1 MNTIVK
7 FLSDM
12 TNEFSFNVNV
22 ENKEKLMELFAQ
34 DGVETIYIE
43 KVNGELF
50 PVANVE
56 RHPDCP
62 KHIYEAW
69 KRSLI
74 QRNGPNI
81 EES

>member
-7 FLSDM
+7 FLSNM
-12 TNEFSFNVNV
+12 TNEVSFDINV

-50 PVANVE
+50 PVANIE

-69 KRSLI
+69 KRSLL
-74 QRNGPNI
+74 QWNY
-81 EES
+81 